1 MNSWTQINWGKISEK
16 LLIEKSAPKLVL
28 QNKLNLCSGYLT
40 LWDFATAVQPLMP
53 RQTKDLFAK
62 MVDMLKNKKN
72 LAAEEIKFDPTEQK
86 DFDQW
91 EISSWSTLNLVP
103 QGHSSEIAVDKQN
116 EEPAEEGE
124 IKDDNKREE
133 DVLNDLLHDLPDF
146 YHLIP
151 KRHFK

>member
-1 MNSWTQINWGKISEK
+1 MTN
-16 LLIEKSAPKLVL
+16 
-28 QNKLNLCSGYLT
+28 
-40 LWDFATAVQPLMP
+40 
-53 RQTKDLFAK
+53 QTKELFEK

-72 LAAEEIKFDPTEQK
+72 LAAEEIRFDPTEQK

-103 QGHSSEIAVDKQN
+103 QGQSSEIMPNQPE

-124 IKDDNKREE
+124 IREDQE
-133 DVLNDLLHDLPDF
+133 QGDDVLNDLLHDLPDF

>member
-1 MNSWTQINWGKISEK
+1 
-16 LLIEKSAPKLVL
+16 
-28 QNKLNLCSGYLT
+28 
-40 LWDFATAVQPLMP
+40 MP
-53 RQTKDLFAK
+53 RQTKDLFEK
-62 MVDMLKNKKN
+62 MVDMLKNKKS

-86 DFDQW
+86 DFEQW

-103 QGHSSEIAVDKQN
+103 QGQSSEIAVDKPA

-124 IKDDNKREE
+124 IKEDQKQED

>member
-1 MNSWTQINWGKISEK
+1 M
-16 LLIEKSAPKLVL
+16 
-28 QNKLNLCSGYLT
+28 T
-40 LWDFATAVQPLMP
+40 LWDFSTAIQPVMP
-53 RQTKDLFAK
+53 HQTKDLFEK

-103 QGHSSEIAVDKQN
+103 QGQSSEIAAGTN
-116 EEPAEEGE
+116 EEEPAEEGE
-124 IKDDNKREE
+124 IKEDEKPES

>member
-1 MNSWTQINWGKISEK
+1 MSDKNK
-16 LLIEKSAPKLVL
+16 LLKQLKNV
-28 QNKLNLCSGYLT
+28 SGYLT
-40 LWDFATAVQPLMP
+40 LWDFSTAVRPLMP
-53 RQTKDLFAK
+53 NQTKELFEK

-103 QGHSSEIAVDKQN
+103 QGQSSEIAANQQN
-116 EEPAEEGE
+116 EGSAEEGE
-124 IKDDNKREE
+124 IKEDENQGN

>member
-1 MNSWTQINWGKISEK
+1 
-16 LLIEKSAPKLVL
+16 
-28 QNKLNLCSGYLT
+28 
-40 LWDFATAVQPLMP
+40 MP
-53 RQTKDLFAK
+53 HQTKDLFEK

-72 LAAEEIKFDPTEQK
+72 LAAEEIKFDPTEQR

-103 QGHSSEIAVDKQN
+103 QGQSSEIATDKN
-116 EEPAEEGE
+116 EEESAEEGE
-124 IKDDNKREE
+124 IKEDENPGD

>member
-1 MNSWTQINWGKISEK
+1 
-16 LLIEKSAPKLVL
+16 
-28 QNKLNLCSGYLT
+28 
-40 LWDFATAVQPLMP
+40 MP
-53 RQTKDLFAK
+53 DPTKELFNG
-62 MVDMLKNKKN
+62 MVTMLKNKKN
-72 LAAEEIKFDPTEQK
+72 LPAEEIRFDPTEQR

-103 QGHSSEIAVDKQN
+103 QGQSSEIGVNEAVR
-116 EEPAEEGE
+116 EPAEEGE
-124 IKDDNKREE
+124 IQDDQGQEE